1 MAYDDDD
8 DIPTVPCPY
17 CREDILED
25 SEQCPRCGMYISKE
39 DAPRD
44 RKSWLWIAV
53 MILALLA
60 TAFTMF
66 G

>member
-1 MAYDDDD
+1 MAYDDD

-17 CREDILED
+17 CRRDILED
-25 SEQCPRCGMYISKE
+25 SEQCPKCGMYISKE

-44 RKSWLWIAV
+44 RKSLLWIAV
-53 MILALLA
+53 MVLALLA

>member
-1 MAYDDDD
+1 MGYDDD

-25 SEQCPRCGMYISKE
+25 SEQCPHCGMYSSKE
-39 DAPRD
+39 DAPRE
-44 RKSWLWIAV
+44 RKSLLWIAV
-53 MILALLA
+53 MVLALLA